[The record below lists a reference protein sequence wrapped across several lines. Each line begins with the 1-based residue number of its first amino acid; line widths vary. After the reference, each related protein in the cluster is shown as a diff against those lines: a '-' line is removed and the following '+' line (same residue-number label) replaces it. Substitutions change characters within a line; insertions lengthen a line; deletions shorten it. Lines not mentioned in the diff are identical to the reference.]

1 MKMKLQAKDNIIYR
15 LMLSLKRENMF
26 ISTKD
31 EIDYYLLNINK
42 GWIEAL
48 EWVLNIEKGTIRVNY
63 GQYTK
68 DDIINAVDIAVGD
81 DGLRSKEVIAI
92 LEEENN
98 ERLD

>member
-1 MKMKLQAKDNIIYR
+1 MKLQAKDNIIYR

-31 EIDYYLLNINK
+31 EIDDYLLNINK

>member
-1 MKMKLQAKDNIIYR
+1 MKLQAKDNIIYR

-31 EIDYYLLNINK
+31 EIDDYLLNINK
-42 GWIEAL
+42 GWIESL

>member
-1 MKMKLQAKDNIIYR
+1 MKVQAKDDIIYR

-31 EIDYYLLNINK
+31 EIDDYLLNINK
-42 GWIEAL
+42 GWIESL